1 MQKRSLMW
9 IIFLLIA
16 PGAISQTD
24 IDWKKLHKD
33 LIRLDS
39 CLEVGMLADSMLM
52 VYDSQLVEY
61 RAMVAMLE
69 VKNTLSQNHVDGL
82 NDYITDLDK
91 QIQKQQAQIMRQQGI
106 SRILGGISAG
116 AIIFII
122 LNLLI

>member
-1 MQKRSLMW
+1 MW

-39 CLEVGMLADSMLM
+39 CLEVGSFTDSLL
-52 VYDSQLVEY
+52 VAYDSQLVEY
-61 RAMVAMLE
+61 RASMAIL
-69 VKNTLSQNHVDGL
+69 KSLNKLSGDEINRL
-82 NDYITDLDK
+82 NDYISQLDD
-91 QIQKQQAQIMRQQGI
+91 QIQKQQAIIRRQQGI